1 MAILIFIHIHVPSS
15 YEFCNCPFLKRL
27 HYKLDKQM
35 AFHQY
40 ESWYASSCHYHISLA
55 WDKKDKPICL
65 DQCKLGLGDS
75 EKMIKCEWMILTS
88 STMLICEIN
97 EISRNSNKQ
106 REIWNWW
113 LSLHW
118 FQCSLDLFCIASDL
132 CIQKLF
138 NFT

>member
-75 EKMIKCEWMILTS
+75 EKMIKCEWMILKS

-106 REIWNWW
+106 REI
-113 LSLHW
+113 
-118 FQCSLDLFCIASDL
+118 C
-132 CIQKLF
+132 KLMIIF
-138 NFT
+138 ALIPMLAGFILYCKWPMYTETF